1 MTPPHGFRRKF
12 LTQQNRELFW
22 RYKESWRENRE
33 FYRPKATHMMSALT
47 PKERTSNAV
56 RGLDPPEQ
64 HQNENDDQNRADETN
79 AAMTVTVSIAAEAPA
94 ESAQQEDDK
103 DNYKN
108 KSQRHDFVSICGT

>member
-1 MTPPHGFRRKF
+1 MRIV
-12 LTQQNRELFW
+12 
-22 RYKESWRENRE
+22 
-33 FYRPKATHMMSALT
+33 MSALP
-47 PKERTSNAV
+47 PKGDIRSAKTNVRFVPMRTSDAV

-108 KSQRHDFVSICGT
+108 KSQ

>member
-1 MTPPHGFRRKF
+1 
-12 LTQQNRELFW
+12 
-22 RYKESWRENRE
+22 
-33 FYRPKATHMMSALT
+33 MST
-47 PKERTSNAV
+47 MGQKQTSDAV

-108 KSQRHDFVSICGT
+108 KSQRHDLMIPPLGRESATEFELMAQHCAERSAL

>member
-1 MTPPHGFRRKF
+1 LRC
-12 LTQQNRELFW
+12 
-22 RYKESWRENRE
+22 ESSCPLYPQKRTCAVHQR
-33 FYRPKATHMMSALT
+33 MST
-47 PKERTSNAV
+47 MGQKQTSDAV

>member
-1 MTPPHGFRRKF
+1 
-12 LTQQNRELFW
+12 
-22 RYKESWRENRE
+22 
-33 FYRPKATHMMSALT
+33 
-47 PKERTSNAV
+47 V

-108 KSQRHDFVSICGT
+108 KSQRHDFISICGTWKLSLSGLYYEPPKKAPASPAGASGISNRRGVDSSNTRQQS